1 MVVTRRD
8 AVKTLA
14 AGAGL
19 ALAPRWTFA
28 LAAAGLELGAYA
40 VSGRTV
46 RLLLREPG
54 APATPDD
61 GVLIA
66 SGRGRLSAT
75 APLPATRTL
84 RCGAFRVQVSAAPLS
99 IRVLGS
105 GGRIVQEI
113 GAEVSPGGGYR
124 FSFRSGAAP
133 LFGLGQGGPQLDKR
147 GAVDAM
153 GSGQGGYRLATHG
166 AKVPIPLLWSAEGW
180 GIFVHQPLCSF
191 DLTGDTG
198 WLVPHPDRGGHEPGE
213 AVPGAGESIAGL
225 PLDVFIMDGHG
236 APPATLLAEYAAL
249 TGLAT
254 MPPLWSLGYQQSH
267 RTLGPP
273 EEIMA
278 EAQIFRDKKL
288 PCDVLIYLGTDFCPE
303 GWNTHNGEFTWNPKA
318 FPDPPAA
325 IAEFHRQHFKV
336 ALHVVL
342 EGRQLIGSV
351 TDPCTAAPLPSGRTP
366 DGHWPPERQVSCYWP
381 AHKPLLDLGV
391 DGWWPDQ
398 GDGLDMPSRLARNRM
413 YFEGT
418 QLERPNRRVF
428 ALHRNGA
435 AGMQRYAAFLWSG
448 DIRSTWETLK
458 THIAVG
464 INVGLSGIPYWGTDT
479 GGFIPT
485 NEYTGE
491 LYARWFQFSAF
502 CPLFRSHG
510 RDWRLHRPWG
520 WTDGVIGYPETPSYR
535 PDDATLHNPAIEPI
549 CKKYLDLRYQLL
561 PYIYTAVR
569 DGCKTGLPLLR
580 GLWLFD
586 PEDPAA
592 VAASDVYMFGPD
604 IFVAPVVE
612 PGAASRTFY
621 LPRGLWHDFWTREQV
636 AGGRQVTRPVDLATI
651 PLYVRAGAVLPMGP
665 VRQYVDEP
673 SDAPLELAVFSG
685 RDSAAAY
692 YEDDGVSF
700 DFARGDFLRLNL
712 AWNDASRKLAVS
724 LARGAKP
731 RPPWPRKFSVAA
743 GADSRQFEF
752 SGKPISVSI

>member
-1 MVVTRRD
+1 TQGAGGRTVVVTRRD

-66 SGRGRLSAT
+66 IGRGRLSAT
-75 APLPATRTL
+75 APLPATRTF

-198 WLVPHPDRGGHEPGE
+198 LLVPHPDRGGHEPGE
-213 AVPGAGESIAGL
+213 SVPGAGESIAGL
-225 PLDVFIMDGHG
+225 P
-236 APPATLLAEYAAL
+236 A
-249 TGLAT
+249 

-288 PCDVLIYLGTDFCPE
+288 PCDVLIYLGTDFCPD

-342 EGRQLIGSV
+342 EGRKLIGSV
-351 TDPCTAAPLPSGRTP
+351 SDPCTARPL
-366 DGHWPPERQVSCYWP
+366 
-381 AHKPLLDLGV
+381 
-391 DGWWPDQ
+391 
-398 GDGLDMPSRLARNRM
+398 
-413 YFEGT
+413 
-418 QLERPNRRVF
+418 
-428 ALHRNGA
+428 
-435 AGMQRYAAFLWSG
+435 
-448 DIRSTWETLK
+448 
-458 THIAVG
+458 
-464 INVGLSGIPYWGTDT
+464 
-479 GGFIPT
+479 
-485 NEYTGE
+485 
-491 LYARWFQFSAF
+491 
-502 CPLFRSHG
+502 
-510 RDWRLHRPWG
+510 
-520 WTDGVIGYPETPSYR
+520 
-535 PDDATLHNPAIEPI
+535 
-549 CKKYLDLRYQLL
+549 
-561 PYIYTAVR
+561 
-569 DGCKTGLPLLR
+569 
-580 GLWLFD
+580 
-586 PEDPAA
+586 
-592 VAASDVYMFGPD
+592 
-604 IFVAPVVE
+604 
-612 PGAASRTFY
+612 
-621 LPRGLWHDFWTREQV
+621 
-636 AGGRQVTRPVDLATI
+636 
-651 PLYVRAGAVLPMGP
+651 
-665 VRQYVDEP
+665 
-673 SDAPLELAVFSG
+673 
-685 RDSAAAY
+685 
-692 YEDDGVSF
+692 
-700 DFARGDFLRLNL
+700 
-712 AWNDASRKLAVS
+712 
-724 LARGAKP
+724 
-731 RPPWPRKFSVAA
+731 
-743 GADSRQFEF
+743 
-752 SGKPISVSI
+752 

>member
-1 MVVTRRD
+1 TQGAGGRTVVVTRRD

-66 SGRGRLSAT
+66 IGRGRLSAT
-75 APLPATRTL
+75 APLPATRTF

-267 RTLGPP
+267 RTLGTP

-342 EGRQLIGSV
+342 EGRKLIGSV
-351 TDPCTAAPLPSGRTP
+351 ADPCTAAPLPSGRTP

-418 QLERPNRRVF
+418 QLERPNRRIF

-435 AGMQRYAAFLWSG
+435 PGMQRYAAFLWSG

-464 INVGLSGIPYWGTDT
+464 INAGLSGIPYWGTDT

-485 NEYTGE
+485 KEFTGE
-491 LYARWFQFSAF
+491 LY
-502 CPLFRSHG
+502 
-510 RDWRLHRPWG
+510 
-520 WTDGVIGYPETPSYR
+520 
-535 PDDATLHNPAIEPI
+535 
-549 CKKYLDLRYQLL
+549 
-561 PYIYTAVR
+561 
-569 DGCKTGLPLLR
+569 
-580 GLWLFD
+580 
-586 PEDPAA
+586 
-592 VAASDVYMFGPD
+592 
-604 IFVAPVVE
+604 
-612 PGAASRTFY
+612 
-621 LPRGLWHDFWTREQV
+621 
-636 AGGRQVTRPVDLATI
+636 
-651 PLYVRAGAVLPMGP
+651 
-665 VRQYVDEP
+665 
-673 SDAPLELAVFSG
+673 
-685 RDSAAAY
+685 
-692 YEDDGVSF
+692 
-700 DFARGDFLRLNL
+700 
-712 AWNDASRKLAVS
+712 
-724 LARGAKP
+724 
-731 RPPWPRKFSVAA
+731 
-743 GADSRQFEF
+743 
-752 SGKPISVSI
+752 